1 VFVNKLGRDKGAFN
15 QMIQKEKK
23 DTERDE
29 RSLPGDSESVTCTK
43 SEDQDHRQCRPWVY
57 QGFGNIKIVKESE
70 PGMDWIKKKAYIE
83 DYDSRFR

>member
-1 VFVNKLGRDKGAFN
+1 
-15 QMIQKEKK
+15 MIQKEKK

-29 RSLPGDSESVTCTK
+29 RSFPGDCESIAYA
-43 SEDQDHRQCRPWVY
+43 ENDNQNRRQCRPWVY

-83 DYDSRFR
+83 DYDSWFR